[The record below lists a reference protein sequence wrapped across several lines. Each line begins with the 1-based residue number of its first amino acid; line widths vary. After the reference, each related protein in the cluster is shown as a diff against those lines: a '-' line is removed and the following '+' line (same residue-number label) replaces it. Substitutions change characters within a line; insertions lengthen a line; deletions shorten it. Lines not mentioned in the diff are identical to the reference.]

1 MKDLIDEPSNSK
13 DFKSATK
20 FVSRC
25 LEELEKAEFD
35 LEESCCKNKY
45 RVIGA
50 APSPPL
56 SPPKKKLL
64 KYNMLYL
71 IISLTFD
78 IVWKDDYNNIFSF
91 LKLNSFMKN
100 IAFWKLKLVKSLSN
114 QKLHENGYKS
124 GAKTTVFLLSIQA
137 NDFL

>member
-25 LEELEKAEFD
+25 LEELEEAEFD

-56 SPPKKKLL
+56 SPPQEKALEVQYALFDYFIDIWYSL
-64 KYNMLYL
+64 KGRLQQH
-71 IISLTFD
+71 I
-78 IVWKDDYNNIFSF
+78 
-91 LKLNSFMKN
+91 
-100 IAFWKLKLVKSLSN
+100 
-114 QKLHENGYKS
+114 
-124 GAKTTVFLLSIQA
+124 LLSKAKQLYEKYCVLKA
-137 NDFL
+137 EVGEEPK